1 MGEENS
7 GIGVKYIRWIKW
19 GQKINNNDN
28 VNIAIEV
35 NYFFSQ
41 ENPNRP
47 NNYLE
52 NCTPMTSIRTC
63 GDNGQ

>member
-47 NNYLE
+47 N
-52 NCTPMTSIRTC
+52 TM
-63 GDNGQ
+63 GD